1 MTRRPLP
8 DDASTRRPAWLRRR
22 RSSLSREAR
31 TTALIVSSALLMEQL
46 DATVLTTALPS
57 MARSFHSD
65 PVRLSIAL
73 TSYLVSLA
81 VLIPAS
87 GRAADR
93 SGSRTVFRTAIVLF
107 TAGSILCAGAQN
119 LAFLVGARLL
129 QGAGGAMM
137 VPVGRL
143 VLMRSVNK
151 SELIT
156 AMFWVL
162 MPATIG
168 PLLGPPLGGF
178 LTTTLSWRWIFII
191 NVPIG
196 LLGIALT
203 SRYIPQMRDPVRL
216 PFDGRGMVL
225 SGVSLACLVFGL
237 ELAARGAGSRTVT
250 TATLALGLG
259 SGLLYARHA
268 RTVAAPILDFTLMRV
283 PTFRLSVLSGS
294 ATRIVVGATP
304 FLVPSMLQLCFA
316 LSALQSG
323 LVTFTSTVGAF
334 LMRLMAKR
342 MLRTFG
348 YRTVMS
354 VNASGALLLTLGC
367 ALFRPGWPFW
377 VLSLILFGSGFSN
390 ALQFTSLNTIAYAD
404 IPPDRIS
411 AATSFYTTFQQLTLT
426 LGISVAAAS
435 VSASQ
440 ALAGHAQAGVSD
452 FSAAFVVI
460 GLVSVL
466 AIPAALSMPA
476 DAGSEMSG
484 HRS

>member
-1 MTRRPLP
+1 MTLRSLSG
-8 DDASTRRPAWLRRR
+8 ASTRRPAWLAAR
-22 RSSLSREAR
+22 RSRLSREAR
-31 TTALIVSSALLMEQL
+31 TTALIVASALLMEQL

-57 MARSFHSD
+57 MARSFGSD
-65 PVRLSIAL
+65 PVHLSIAL

-87 GRAADR
+87 GRVADR
-93 SGSRTVFRTAIVLF
+93 YGSRTVFRAAIVLF
-107 TAGSILCAGAQN
+107 TAGSILCAAAPN
-119 LAFLVGARLL
+119 LPFLVAARLL

-137 VPVGRL
+137 LPVGRL
-143 VLMRSVNK
+143 VLMRSVDK

-156 AMFWVL
+156 AMFWLL

-168 PLLGPPLGGF
+168 PLLGPPVGGF
-178 LTTTLSWRWIFII
+178 LTTYLSWRWIFII

-203 SRYIPQMRDPVRL
+203 TRHIPQMRETVRL
-216 PFDGRGMVL
+216 PFDLRGLAL

-237 ELAARGAGSRTVT
+237 ELAARGSGTRTVT
-250 TATLALGLG
+250 AATLALGLA
-259 SGLLYARHA
+259 SGLLYFRHA
-268 RTVAAPILDFTLMRV
+268 RTVASPILDFTLMRI

-304 FLVPSMLQLCFA
+304 FLVPSMLQLGFA
-316 LSALQSG
+316 LTAAQSG
-323 LVTFTSTVGAF
+323 LVTFTATIGAF
-334 LMRLMAKR
+334 LMRLMAR
-342 MLRTFG
+342 RVLRAFG
-348 YRTVMS
+348 YRSIMS
-354 VNASGALLLTLGC
+354 VNASGAVLLTLAC

-377 VLSLILFGSGFSN
+377 VLSLILFAGGFSN

-404 IPPDRIS
+404 IPGERMS

-440 ALAGHAQAGVSD
+440 ALAGHTRVALPD
-452 FSAAFVVI
+452 FSAAFVVV
-460 GLVSVL
+460 GLVAVL
-466 AIPAALSMPA
+466 AIPAALAMPA
-476 DAGSEMSG
+476 DAGAELSG
-484 HRS
+484 HRP

>member
-1 MTRRPLP
+1 MTRRSVP
-8 DDASTRRPAWLRRR
+8 DDASTRRSFRLRRGH
-22 RSSLSREAR
+22 SSLSREAR
-31 TTALIVSSALLMEQL
+31 TTALIIASALLMEQL
-46 DATVLTTALPS
+46 DVTVLTTALPS

-65 PVRLSIAL
+65 PVHLSVAL

-93 SGSRTVFRTAIVLF
+93 FGSRTVFRAAIVLF
-107 TAGSILCAGAQN
+107 TIGSILCAGAQN

-196 LLGIALT
+196 LLGIVLT
-203 SRYIPQMRDPVRL
+203 TRYIPQMRDPVRL

-237 ELAARGAGSRTVT
+237 ELAARGAGSRVVT
-250 TATLALGLG
+250 TATLVLGLG
-259 SGLLYARHA
+259 SGLLYLRHA
-268 RTVAAPILDFTLMRV
+268 RTLAAPILDFTLMRI

-304 FLVPSMLQLCFA
+304 FLVPSMLQLGFA
-316 LSALQSG
+316 LNALQSG
-323 LVTFTSTVGAF
+323 LVTFTATIGAF

-342 MLRTFG
+342 VLREFG
-348 YRTVMS
+348 FRTVMS
-354 VNASGALLLTLGC
+354 VNASGAVLLTLAC

-377 VLSLILFGSGFSN
+377 VLSLILFGGGFSN

-404 IPPDRIS
+404 IPGDRMS

-426 LGISVAAAS
+426 LGISVAAAT

-440 ALAGHAQAGVSD
+440 ALAGHAQVGVSD

-460 GLVSVL
+460 GLMSAL
-466 AIPAALSMPA
+466 AIPAALSMPV